1 MVTSHLRR
9 NKATIVDPQIKSL
22 NYLNNILASI
32 EAHRYGADEAL
43 MLNEEGLVT
52 ECTGDNVFLVKDGV
66 IITPPV
72 WLGTLDG
79 ITRQSVIKIAKELNI
94 ELKEE
99 PFTHFNLLNA
109 DEAFLTGTAAEIIAL
124 TELDG
129 QKIGTGVAGEITL
142 KLLDAFHDY
151 VNREENGAKI

>member
-1 MVTSHLRR
+1 M
-9 NKATIVDPQIKSL
+9 
-22 NYLNNILASI
+22 
-32 EAHRYGADEAL
+32 
-43 MLNEEGLVT
+43 
-52 ECTGDNVFLVKDGV
+52 
-66 IITPPV
+66 
-72 WLGTLDG
+72 GTLDG